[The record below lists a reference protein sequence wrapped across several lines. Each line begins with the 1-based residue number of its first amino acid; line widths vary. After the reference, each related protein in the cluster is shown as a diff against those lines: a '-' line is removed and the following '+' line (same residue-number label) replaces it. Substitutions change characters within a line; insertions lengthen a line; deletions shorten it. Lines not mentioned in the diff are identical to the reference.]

1 MGRQSE
7 AAEVRRVSTS
17 LQILA
22 VRRLCAQLDT
32 TWQYFTNTF
41 KMQVTSILSIAWLSK
56 PRSQSHHLAV
66 VNLSSA
72 SNNIS

>member
-1 MGRQSE
+1 MGRHGE
-7 AAEVRRVSTS
+7 ATEVRRVSTS

-41 KMQVTSILSIAWLSK
+41 KMQV
-56 PRSQSHHLAV
+56 RSLCKLTIV
-66 VNLSSA
+66 
-72 SNNIS
+72 

>member
-1 MGRQSE
+1 MQGQGGRLVEAMGRQSE

-41 KMQVTSILSIAWLSK
+41 KMQVTPIL
-56 PRSQSHHLAV
+56 
-66 VNLSSA
+66 
-72 SNNIS
+72 

>member
-41 KMQVTSILSIAWLSK
+41 KMQVTSILSIAWLIEV
-56 PRSQSHHLAV
+56 RSQSQHFA